1 MPGFRSR
8 VITAYNVLTNGR
20 DDKLSPRD
28 TVPSHNEV
36 VYRKAWVDNA
46 AAVLAPI
53 QTRVAMD
60 AANIPIRHV
69 RIDEFDR
76 YLNTIDSELN
86 DRLKIDAN
94 IDQTGKAFIQ
104 DAVQTML
111 SSGSCAAVPINVSY
125 NPYDKTSYD
134 ILDMRVGPIVDWF
147 NRSVRVDIYDEEIGE
162 RRQQIFPK
170 VYAAVAYNPLYAIM
184 NAPNSTLRRLIDKLA
199 LLDIADSKL
208 NSPKL
213 DLILQ
218 LPYTLKSESR
228 LAEAKRRIEVLTEQL
243 LDSRYGIAYVDAT
256 EKIHQLNRPVLNNLM
271 DEVNVLSASLYNQLG
286 LTQSVFDGTADQQTI
301 IAYLNRSV
309 LPILNALIDSMIRSF
324 LTRTA
329 RKQGQSIMAFPEIF
343 KMAPLSDIADAAD
356 KFTRNE
362 ILTGNEL
369 RQLLGVQPSSD
380 PKADELRNKN
390 IAQPAENQSNPPIK
404 NKNTKEVANA
414 EK

>member
-309 LPILNALIDSMIRSF
+309 LPILNSLIDSMIRSF

>member
-309 LPILNALIDSMIRSF
+309 LPILNSLIDSMIRSF

-369 RQLLGVQPSSD
+369 RQFLGVQPSSD